1 MSNRMLLVCNRH
13 PNIEDAL
20 CLAERGIGQTYEAA
34 NLKRASDWFE
44 KHKDC
49 GPPDHFQLAHQRPL
63 NWDQPTLA
71 PPIANAVRLALVQ

>member
-1 MSNRMLLVCNRH
+1 MSNRMFLVCDRH
-13 PNIEDAL
+13 PNIEDAF
-20 CLAERGIGQTYEAA
+20 CVAERVDQGYEAA

-49 GPPDHFQLAHQRPL
+49 GPPDHFQLAHHRPL

-71 PPIANAVRLALVQ
+71 DPVPNAVRLALVQ